1 MPDDDGLMPDAK
13 KSSQDFLNHSMWKPN
28 VHCPQDENQQYSPT
42 ATGHK
47 KRNSKA
53 QQEEHEVEGLPM

>member
-1 MPDDDGLMPDAK
+1 
-13 KSSQDFLNHSMWKPN
+13 MWEPK
-28 VHCPQDENQQYSPT
+28 VYCPQDKNQQHSPT

-53 QQEEHEVEGLPM
+53 QQEDHEFEGLPM